1 MSTYIEY
8 ELENGTTVLVET
20 TETEEVGIVKA
31 SRGGEAIKKAEQT
44 FSEALDAISAQAREL
59 KTKLEGLRADE
70 VSVKFGLKVAGEAGN
85 FAIGKVGI
93 EANYEVTLKW
103 QNEAVDPKPK
113 ATPRIKNRYLGS

>member
-8 ELENGTTVLVET
+8 ELENGMTVLIET
-20 TETEEVGIVKA
+20 MEMDEAGIVKA
-31 SRGGEAIKKAEQT
+31 SRAGDAVKKAEQT
-44 FSEALDAISAQAREL
+44 FSEALDAISAQAKEL
-59 KTKLEGLRADE
+59 KAKLEGLRADE

-103 QNEAVDPKPK
+103 ENADADQKPK
-113 ATPRIKNRYLGS
+113 TTPRIKNRYLGS